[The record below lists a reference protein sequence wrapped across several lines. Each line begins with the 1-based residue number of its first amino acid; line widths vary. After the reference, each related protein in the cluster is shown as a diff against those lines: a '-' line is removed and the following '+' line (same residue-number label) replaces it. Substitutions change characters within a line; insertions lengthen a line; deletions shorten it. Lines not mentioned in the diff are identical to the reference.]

1 MATGEIN
8 HVDLT
13 VSNLERSLPF
23 YTAILQFLGYD
34 KPGSDSVFKK
44 GGTEVAL
51 EQANPESTL
60 KVHGRYAPG
69 LHHLAFTAESRGEVD
84 RLYELLKE
92 MDARILDPP
101 AVYYQPD
108 YYAVFFADPDGIKL
122 ELCHRPGRR

>member
-13 VSNLERSLPF
+13 VSSLERSLPF
-23 YTAILQFLGYD
+23 YTAILQFLGYH
-34 KPGSDSVFKK
+34 KLGSDSVFKK

-51 EQANPESTL
+51 EQAKPERAL
-60 KVHGRYAPG
+60 KVHDRYAPG
-69 LHHLAFTAESRGEVD
+69 LHHLAFTAESRDEVD
-84 RLYELLKE
+84 RLYELIKE

>member
-60 KVHGRYAPG
+60 KVHDRYAPG

-92 MDARILDPP
+92 MDARILDLLSTTSPITTRCFSP
-101 AVYYQPD
+101 TQM
-108 YYAVFFADPDGIKL
+108 
-122 ELCHRPGRR
+122 E